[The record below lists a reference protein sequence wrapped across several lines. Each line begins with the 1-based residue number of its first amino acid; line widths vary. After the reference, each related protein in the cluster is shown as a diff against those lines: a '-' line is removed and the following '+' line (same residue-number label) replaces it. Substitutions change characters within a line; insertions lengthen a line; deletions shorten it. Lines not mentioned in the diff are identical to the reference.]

1 MVFRLIEGI
10 YVPHVTPFDEN
21 EEINEEAL
29 RELIHYFE
37 NAKVSGFVTLGS
49 NGEFP
54 YLNFEEK
61 LRVLRIVCEETN
73 LPVIA
78 GVTEN
83 STRETI
89 RLAKEAW
96 NLGVDAL
103 LIAPPYYFKPN
114 EKELFAHYSAIAQ
127 SVEAPILIYNVPKFT
142 GINISIEVIERLV
155 DEYSNIIGIKDSSGS
170 IGRIGELIRRLG
182 EDMSILAG
190 TADLIYPALT
200 LGAHGAVIAVANVAP
215 RLCVELYT
223 AFLEKKYDRAKR
235 LQLMINYLNEILV
248 KKYNQIS
255 AIKEAMNM
263 LGLNV
268 GYPRMPSL
276 LLDEQALQEV
286 EFVLAEVGLL

>member
-1 MVFRLIEGI
+1 MFRLIEGI
-10 YVPHVTPFDEN
+10 YVPHVTPFNDD

-29 RELIHYFE
+29 RDLIHYFE
-37 NAKVSGFVTLGS
+37 NARVSGFVTLGS

-61 LRVLRIVCEETN
+61 MRVLKIVCEETN

-89 RLAKEAW
+89 KLAKEAW

-142 GINISIEVIERLV
+142 GINIPIQVIEHLV
-155 DEYSNIIGIKDSSGS
+155 EEYSNIIGIKDSSGS

-190 TADLIYPALT
+190 TADLIYPALA

-235 LQLMINYLNEILV
+235 LQLMINYLNEVLV
-248 KKYNQIS
+248 KRYNQIS

-276 LLDEQALQEV
+276 MLDEEAVREI
-286 EFVLAEVGLL
+286 EFVLADVGLL

>member
-1 MVFRLIEGI
+1 MIEGI
-10 YVPHVTPFDEN
+10 YVPHVTPFDDD

-54 YLNFEEK
+54 YLSFEEK
-61 LRVLRIVCEETN
+61 MRVLKIVCEETN

-142 GINISIEVIERLV
+142 GINIPIEVIERLV
-155 DEYSNIIGIKDSSGS
+155 DEYSNIVGIKDSSGS
-170 IGRIGELIRRLG
+170 IGRISELIRRLG
-182 EDMSILAG
+182 KDMSILAG
-190 TADLIYPALT
+190 TADLIYPALA

-235 LQLMINYLNEILV
+235 LQLMINYLNEVLV

-276 LLDEQALQEV
+276 LLDEQALQEI

>member
-1 MVFRLIEGI
+1 MFRLIEGI
-10 YVPHVTPFDEN
+10 YVPHVTPFDDD

-54 YLNFEEK
+54 YLSFEEK
-61 LRVLRIVCEETN
+61 MRVLKIVCEETN

-142 GINISIEVIERLV
+142 GINIPIEVIERLV
-155 DEYSNIIGIKDSSGS
+155 DEYSNIVGIKDSSGS
-170 IGRIGELIRRLG
+170 IGRISELIRRLG
-182 EDMSILAG
+182 KDMSILAG
-190 TADLIYPALT
+190 TADLIYPALA

-235 LQLMINYLNEILV
+235 LQLMINYLNEVLV

-276 LLDEQALQEV
+276 LLDEQALQEI